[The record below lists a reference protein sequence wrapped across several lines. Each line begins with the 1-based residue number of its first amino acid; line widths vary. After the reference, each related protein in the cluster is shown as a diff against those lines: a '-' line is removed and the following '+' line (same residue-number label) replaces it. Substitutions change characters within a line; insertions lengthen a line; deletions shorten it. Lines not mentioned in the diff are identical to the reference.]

1 VDRIR
6 LAHSSWLKDAAKG
19 SGLRKKRTGM
29 DDQRRGEPATGRTGV
44 ALREPL
50 AWHDLLQVVETAEE
64 TGYEVALVPEI
75 RGREALATLAGF
87 AAVTSRIRLGPGVLP
102 ITSRAPTLAA
112 MGAATV
118 HEASGGRF
126 VLGVGAGQRR
136 SGAVELVREYVR
148 QVRAALRG
156 EVVSSKGPFPVKG
169 FRIGLDPGPEPVPV
183 WLAALGPRM
192 VGLAGEI
199 GDGVLLNWCTP
210 ERVAKAREELARG
223 AERSG
228 RDPAEVTVAVYVRAC
243 LGHEEGH
250 ALEALAPAAA
260 EYARFPNY
268 ARQFAMIGLGEH
280 ARAAAS
286 GDARGGEALARV
298 LCVWGVRSEALS
310 RLAEWRDAGAD
321 LVVVYPVPVLEP
333 LSSIM
338 GTVLAAA
345 PSPAVEH

>member
-1 VDRIR
+1 
-6 LAHSSWLKDAAKG
+6 
-19 SGLRKKRTGM
+19 M
-29 DDQRRGEPATGRTGV
+29 GV
-44 ALREPL
+44 AFREPL
-50 AWHDLLQVVETAEE
+50 PWHELLQVVETAEE
-64 TGYEVALVPEI
+64 TGYETALVPEI

-87 AAVTSRIRLGPGVLP
+87 AAATSRIRLGPGVLP
-102 ITSRAPTLAA
+102 ITSRSPTLAA

-118 HEASGGRF
+118 HDASGGRF
-126 VLGVGAGQRR
+126 VLGLGAGRAR

-156 EVVSSKGPFPVKG
+156 EVVSSRGPFPVEG
-169 FRIGLDPGPEPVPV
+169 FRLGLDPGAVPVPV

-192 VGLAGEI
+192 VELAGEL

-210 ERVAKAREELARG
+210 ERVAKAREELTRG

-228 RDPAEVTVAVYVRAC
+228 RDPAELTVAVYVRAC

-260 EYARFPNY
+260 EYAAFPGY
-268 ARQFAMIGLGEH
+268 SRQLEAMGLGEP
-280 ARAAAS
+280 ARAAAA
-286 GDARGGEALARV
+286 GDRRGGEALARA
-298 LCVWGVRSEALS
+298 LCVWGARSESLA
-310 RLAEWRDAGAD
+310 RLGEWREAGAD

-333 LSSIM
+333 LSSIL

-345 PSPAVEH
+345 PSPAGVQGGSSPAERSGAD